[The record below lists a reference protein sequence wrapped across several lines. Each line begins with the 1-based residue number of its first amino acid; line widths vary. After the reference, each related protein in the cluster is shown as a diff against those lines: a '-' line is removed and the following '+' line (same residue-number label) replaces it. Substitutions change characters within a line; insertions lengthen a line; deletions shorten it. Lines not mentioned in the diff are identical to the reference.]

1 MNKTHNPALKRTAA
15 PPLSSTLA
23 AYNMCLT
30 MIEKT
35 ALSAAQLKLIAER
48 LSLPEHQDDLGP
60 PKVWGVYSS
69 GLFAYFEAASGRL
82 VALVEA
88 SGLHNVQPGWWVD
101 SAFRGQGFG
110 RKVVDLLAEHLKAR
124 GVTSIGSM
132 AITTHQQQFDQQSK
146 KLAQRLRRH
155 FE

>member
-1 MNKTHNPALKRTAA
+1 
-15 PPLSSTLA
+15 
-23 AYNMCLT
+23 

-48 LSLPEHQDDLGP
+48 LSLPEHKNDLGP
-60 PKVWGVYSS
+60 SKVWSVYSS
-69 GLFAYFEAASGRL
+69 GLFAYFEATSGRL

-88 SGLHNVQPGWWVD
+88 SGSNNVQPGWWID
-101 SAFRGQGFG
+101 SAFRGQGYG
-110 RKVVDLLAEHLKAR
+110 GKVVDLLAEHLKAR

-132 AITTHQQQFDQQSK
+132 AITTHQQQFDQQSS

-155 FE
+155 FEKQRS

>member
-1 MNKTHNPALKRTAA
+1 
-15 PPLSSTLA
+15 
-23 AYNMCLT
+23 MCLT

-88 SGLHNVQPGWWVD
+88 SGLNNVQPGWWVD